1 MGHLMTTHVSQTALL
16 DAFLHRVSPV
26 QNALLVFGGSLLVA
40 LCAQVSLPLPFSP
53 VPVTGQTFAV
63 LLLGAALGPS
73 RAAAALVLYLMEGA
87 AGLPVFAPGGL
98 PGAARFAG
106 PTGGYLLAFPLA
118 AFLLGWLVLRFPRRW
133 WSWLVAALLAEGVIL
148 LSGTAWLKSLSG
160 AGWGESLQLGF
171 LPFVPGSFFKAALL
185 ALLLPA
191 SWWAAGHSARAQNDQ
206 HHTR

>member
-1 MGHLMTTHVSQTALL
+1 MTARVHSISLV
-16 DAFLHRVSPV
+16 DAVLPRVSPW
-26 QNALLVFGGSLLVA
+26 QNALLVLSGSLLVA

-63 LLLGAALGPS
+63 LLLGAFLGPR
-73 RAAAALVLYLMEGA
+73 RAAAALVLYLAEGA

-98 PGAARFAG
+98 PGVARFLG

-118 AFLLGWLVLRFPRRW
+118 AFLVGWLVLRVPRRW
-133 WSWLVAALLAEGVIL
+133 WTVLGAALLAEGLIL
-148 LSGTAWLKSLSG
+148 ASGTTWLKSLTG
-160 AGWGESLQLGF
+160 AAWSEAMSFGF

-191 SWWAAGHSARAQNDQ
+191 SWWAADRSPRAQS
-206 HHTR
+206 